1 MYVLVRDSMR
11 EEPDA
16 SSQAPD
22 RPCTHSSRRV
32 IRLRW
37 PYTEAGIM
45 RARFVTEHGRQFDV
59 SPLYQTEGGWA
70 FTICSDCAQ
79 RAMTALAVFLVLPA

>member
-1 MYVLVRDSMR
+1 MR

-16 SSQAPD
+16 ACQDPD
-22 RPCTHSSRRV
+22 RPCTHPSRRV

-37 PYTEAGIM
+37 PYAEAGIM

-59 SPLYQTEGGWA
+59 SPLYHTEGGWA
-70 FTICSDCAQ
+70 FTICSDCAK
-79 RAMTALAVFLVLPA
+79 RTVAALTVFLVFVAVP